1 MQTELVTAVMSSDRK
16 LRHHMALA
24 AQLGG
29 DNNLSFAVYSV
40 YTSYAYESLLK
51 RQNDQTQGKYT
62 AYTVWDVQTP
72 RSSTSN
78 CAAWNSY
85 SWTEWSMIKF
95 GKRIVLATFLLRCFA
110 SNCGSLQC
118 IISTAFNFQPLET
131 APIGPWQLQ
140 LKHQTGRAVSFS
152 QNVFSTNLTSS

>member
-1 MQTELVTAVMSSDRK
+1 
-16 LRHHMALA
+16 MALA

-78 CAAWNSY
+78 CAA
-85 SWTEWSMIKF
+85 
-95 GKRIVLATFLLRCFA
+95 
-110 SNCGSLQC
+110 
-118 IISTAFNFQPLET
+118 
-131 APIGPWQLQ
+131 
-140 LKHQTGRAVSFS
+140 
-152 QNVFSTNLTSS
+152 